1 MSNDDTNQEL
11 VINYSHYIPAHCKN
25 QDGEMDGDFYE
36 KYQVKIPLP
45 LFYPVEW
52 MKDLFETDKT
62 PITGL
67 CNEVT
72 GFEVTFD
79 ESEFTTKQTSI
90 TRMVYESY
98 LKNEYTDA
106 NQCKNCYA
114 ATVSY
119 CDKLYKNM
127 LSTIKKSIVKS
138 ILCLKYYKIQ
148 RDVIKL
154 IGQVLW
160 NTRHEMIWLQLKS
173 T

>member
-1 MSNDDTNQEL
+1 MSDDTNQEL

-36 KYQVKIPLP
+36 KCQVKIPFP
-45 LFYPVEW
+45 LFYPVRW
-52 MKDLFETDKT
+52 MEDLFEADKT
-62 PITGL
+62 PIIGL
-67 CNEVT
+67 CDEVT

-79 ESEFTTKQTSI
+79 ESEFETEQTVI
-90 TRMVYESY
+90 TRMLYEAF
-98 LKNEYTDA
+98 LKRTHTDS
-106 NQCKNCYA
+106 NQCRNCYS

-119 CDKLYKNM
+119 CDKLYKEM
-127 LSTIKKSIVKS
+127 LSNIGKSIVRS
-138 ILCLKYYKIQ
+138 MLCLKHYKIQ